1 MTPSCILEL
10 GRLECL
16 ALSMT
21 NIREGTGKDRTVGGG
36 GGRIWDGKGAWLV
49 VLIIDQSGC
58 ARQRK
63 WHQSKAAIGRKLMDP
78 YSLDGCYHPCPGLL
92 AEIAPLLLIALNGRY
107 YHKPP
112 PFPFLNPSLLS
123 VP

>member
-36 GGRIWDGKGAWLV
+36 GGGGGYGMGKVHGW
-49 VLIIDQSGC
+49 
-58 ARQRK
+58 
-63 WHQSKAAIGRKLMDP
+63 W
-78 YSLDGCYHPCPGLL
+78 
-92 AEIAPLLLIALNGRY
+92 
-107 YHKPP
+107 
-112 PFPFLNPSLLS
+112 F
-123 VP
+123 